1 MNENDLEHIEDS
13 LEEYYERRRELLG
26 EIDYHIV
33 RKAWFSLAHLLLDEN
48 ARVVDMGCE
57 DGTMTFAMAVL
68 APTIRF
74 VGVDKSKRHINKAK
88 ELYEPLVHNLEFIN
102 ADISTQF
109 APEESYDAIIN
120 SYVLHEIFSVSRY
133 NERIVSDTLDKHFKM
148 LKTGGTMFIRDY
160 TRPSPDGYV
169 LLEMPDIMGR
179 SDDLAGMS
187 ETELL
192 IWYSE
197 HARPR
202 LDAGCGG
209 FFLEELPPRFPRTRL
224 FRLPHKWAYEF
235 LLRKD
240 DREKWEKQ
248 LPVEYTFFTMQ
259 EFRRE
264 LQRLGARV
272 SYSAPYWDEE
282 IIDKHFEGYFRL
294 YNNEGTQLGHPQ
306 TCYIA
311 VAQKMKEKQSLLI
324 GERRPN
330 KSKDS
335 TIKIAAMRND
345 ATGEILDVVSRQYIP
360 AEVIPYHIDEDDGRL
375 KVYLHSGIARGM
387 ANAVSRHGDNID
399 EKHWS
404 GHMIEALS
412 VDSVLINDLQPDS
425 AADTGRFARDILGLK
440 STPESTLFHGP
451 DYYPSPDY
459 IDERIRTYFLDV
471 ERNSKPLRPKN
482 LLNSNDGFQSKGE
495 IKEFD
500 AQQIL
505 NAITVGLI
513 PNARLELQI
522 LSLYEYLKIR
532 PETWTSREINI
543 QTQQIVKRAETKH
556 LLNKIKE
563 KDYRYKEVKGSAGQ
577 LRAVQSIFVEEGQIQ
592 GATTGL
598 SSDNMD
604 FVVSDEKT
612 INTAVVIPLTKGVKD
627 DLHAGIMVDYFPV
640 PQRHEGNGLTMHAPM
655 FNIPPEI
662 TNIKQLKRFIADKF
676 ELKSENV
683 IKLGESYFSH
693 IGLTQRR
700 IYPFAVAAPP
710 EAFAYS
716 KTEFIPFHQYRLL
729 WRSLSKDTHFMV
741 VIARAWRMLSSDIR
755 HDYKM
760 RVQEIV
766 QERFSGKVAD
776 WSIPMSYAQPPGKN
790 SGIKDEPRPLPAAKP
805 PSAKMKERLLGK
817 TAEKAPDKQQDTT
830 KPISLKAAMSAG
842 NKGDSASGDSAGG
855 QGAASG
861 AASSDLSGAMPIVPL
876 RKKQNSAAQKGSP
889 KLASKLKKLAGNTGA
904 FHKSEVGK
912 DDPSDENDRAMEP
925 EKTEN
930 EKIED
935 INKKLKQP
943 KPVDNETSM
952 EFDELDEIAD
962 AVDIEI
968 DVDLH
973 DPKPEKW

>member
-1 MNENDLEHIEDS
+1 
-13 LEEYYERRRELLG
+13 
-26 EIDYHIV
+26 
-33 RKAWFSLAHLLLDEN
+33 
-48 ARVVDMGCE
+48 
-57 DGTMTFAMAVL
+57 
-68 APTIRF
+68 
-74 VGVDKSKRHINKAK
+74 
-88 ELYEPLVHNLEFIN
+88 
-102 ADISTQF
+102 
-109 APEESYDAIIN
+109 
-120 SYVLHEIFSVSRY
+120 
-133 NERIVSDTLDKHFKM
+133 
-148 LKTGGTMFIRDY
+148 
-160 TRPSPDGYV
+160 
-169 LLEMPDIMGR
+169 MPDIAGQ

-240 DREKWEKQ
+240 DREKWNKQ
-248 LPVEYTFFTMQ
+248 LPVEYTFYTMQ
-259 EFRRE
+259 EYRRE
-264 LQRLGARV
+264 MQRLGARV
-272 SYSAPYWDEE
+272 SYSAPYWDED

-294 YNNEGTQLGHPQ
+294 YNNEGVPLGYPQ
-306 TCYIA
+306 TAYIA
-311 VAQKMKEKQSLLI
+311 VAQKMKEKQSLVI

-330 KSKDS
+330 KAKDS
-335 TIKIAAMRND
+335 TIRVAAMRND
-345 ATGEILDVVSRQYIP
+345 VTGEITDVVYREFTP
-360 AEVIPYHIDEDDGRL
+360 AEIIPYHVNDEDGRL
-375 KVYLHSGIARGM
+375 KIYLHSGIARGM
-387 ANAVSRHGDNID
+387 ANAVSRYGDNID
-399 EKHWS
+399 EKQWS
-404 GHMIEALS
+404 GHMIEAMSIDLA
-412 VDSVLINDLQPDS
+412 LIQELQPDD
-425 AADTGRFARDILGLK
+425 AEETARFTRDIIGL
-440 STPESTLFHGP
+440 TPTAQAKLFHGP
-451 DYYPSPDY
+451 DYYPAPDY

-471 ERNSKPLRPKN
+471 ERNPKAIRPKN
-482 LLNSNDGFQSKGE
+482 LLNSRDAFQSKGE

-522 LSLYEYLKIR
+522 LSLYEYLKIP

-556 LLNKIKE
+556 LLNKITE

-612 INTAVVIPLTKGVKD
+612 INTAVVLPITKGAKD
-627 DLHAGIMVDYFPV
+627 DIHAGIMVEYFPV
-640 PQRHEGNGLTMHAPM
+640 PQRHEGNGMTLHVPM

-676 ELKSENV
+676 ELKPENV

-693 IGLTQRR
+693 IGVTQHR
-700 IYPFAVAAPP
+700 IYPFAIAAPP

-729 WRSLSKDTHFMV
+729 WQSLTRGEAFLSKSTHFMV
-741 VIARAWRMLSSDIR
+741 TIARAWKMLSSDIR
-755 HDYKM
+755 LDYKM

-776 WSIPMSYAQPPGKN
+776 WSIPMTYAQPPGKN
-790 SGIKDEPRPLPAAKP
+790 SGIKQELFPLQAAKP
-805 PSAKMKERLLGK
+805 PSAKMRERLMGK
-817 TAEKAPDKQQDTT
+817 SAAKKTINLKEAMSGKDTKTENHVDSDTT
-830 KPISLKAAMSAG
+830 DQTTGTTELNI
-842 NKGDSASGDSAGG
+842 KGDAPIPVKKSKTPK
-855 QGAASG
+855 
-861 AASSDLSGAMPIVPL
+861 SSS
-876 RKKQNSAAQKGSP
+876 KGTG
-889 KLASKLKKLAGNTGA
+889 KIASKLKKLAEGTGA
-904 FHKSEVGK
+904 FHKSGS
-912 DDPSDENDRAMEP
+912 PNDGLDREDAIKP
-925 EKTEN
+925 EKTQQ
-930 EKIED
+930 EKIEE
-935 INKKLKQP
+935 INKALKD
-943 KPVDNETSM
+943 KPPIDEDLSK
-952 EFDELDEIAD
+952 EFDELDEIAK
-962 AVDIEI
+962 AI
-968 DVDLH
+968 DMGISMSND